1 MRRIQIEAAPVKNDV
16 GLSVKLH
23 YGYVYYYEN
32 ARMNFCPKLP
42 EQPVTWEEYRNNYEP
57 RFHSHIDLLAELLVK
72 NDMLSL
78 DKIDLKLL
86 YFKFSDGE
94 LWTYTESGYKE
105 LLLALNSN
113 LKKLHFQK
121 SNLHKLKIAQK

>member
-1 MRRIQIEAAPVKNDV
+1 
-16 GLSVKLH
+16 
-23 YGYVYYYEN
+23 
-32 ARMNFCPKLP
+32 
-42 EQPVTWEEYRNNYEP
+42 
-57 RFHSHIDLLAELLVK
+57 
-72 NDMLSL
+72 MLSL